1 MNVKKTK
8 TIVIRQNVKSRCDIE
23 IKVDDK
29 ILDQVKQYYD
39 YTLGTSLLKTENVKK
54 KIHIH
59 GIWGLVDFKIIS
71 SKVQYSEYTC

>member
-8 TIVIRQNVKSRCDIE
+8 TIVMTRQIVMSRCDIE

-29 ILDQVKQYYD
+29 ILDQVKQYPD

-59 GIWGLVDFKIIS
+59 GI
-71 SKVQYSEYTC
+71 